1 MENSFQIH
9 TLKSHIENIKLQIES
24 IEMQN
29 NNMMMGSQIKEQ
41 LLNLSIQLF
50 NSAILVFS
58 IGQKQNGYININN
71 FQKQLNKILNEIN
84 LLNSNFGQESLNH
97 EHQLIKQKQ
106 LQQLT
111 QQQMIQQQMMQ
122 QQMMQQQMMQQQ
134 KLMKEKQE
142 QEEKQKMMQQQMMQQ
157 QMIQQQMIQQ
167 QQMEIILSQTSEK
180 EIVFVDTKGNNK
192 KIKAKIG
199 TTVGEILKIYINGI
213 HRIKKE
219 KFIFLYNAVKLNLD
233 DKRKIEEVFIDNNKI
248 LVLIN

>member
-29 NNMMMGSQIKEQ
+29 NNMIMGSQIKEQ
-41 LLNLSIQLF
+41 LLNLGIQLF
-50 NSAILVFS
+50 NSAILAFS
-58 IGQKQNGYININN
+58 IGQKQNGYININH

-84 LLNSNFGQESLNH
+84 SLNSNFGQESLNH
-97 EHQLIKQKQ
+97 EQQLIKQKQ

-111 QQQMIQQQMMQ
+111 QQQMIQQQMME
-122 QQMMQQQMMQQQ
+122 QQ

-142 QEEKQKMMQQQMMQQ
+142 QEEKQKMIQQQMIQQQMMQQQMMQQ
-157 QMIQQQMIQQ
+157 QMMQQQMIQQ

-199 TTVGEILKIYINGI
+199 TTVGEILKKYKNGI